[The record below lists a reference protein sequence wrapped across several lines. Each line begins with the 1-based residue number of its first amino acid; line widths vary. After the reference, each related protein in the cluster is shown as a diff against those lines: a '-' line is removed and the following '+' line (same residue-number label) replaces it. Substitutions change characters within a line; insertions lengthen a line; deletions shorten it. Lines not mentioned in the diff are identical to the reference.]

1 MAKHGDDR
9 TGNLVCSFCGKSQDE
24 VRKLIAGPTVYICD
38 ECIDLCNDI
47 IAEEVDQE
55 ETLSSTSAVPKPSEI
70 DKIARKGDNPS
81 ITRDV
86 SGEGVQQALLKII
99 EGTTA
104 SVPPKGGRKHP
115 QQEFLQVD
123 TTNILFICG
132 GAFVGLDDIIRRRI
146 GVKGMGF
153 GADIRRKDE
162 RSMSDLLHEVQTE
175 DLLKFGLIPEFVGRL
190 PVIATLEEL
199 DETALVRILK
209 EPKNALTRQYQK
221 LFEMEGVH
229 LRFTDGALSA
239 IAREALK
246 RKSGA
251 RGLRAIMENIML
263 DVMYDIPSQPTIKE
277 VLISEEVVTNKV
289 QLLRLP
295 DGTVKVLVEGKK
307 RARVTRY
314 LSNAEFFLVEAE
326 ALEEVCNKST
336 EVEALIRSVNATFE
350 NYVKLNKKVPPEMI
364 MSVAS
369 IDEPARLADTIVA
382 HLGIKL
388 EDKQT
393 LLEMTNPAD
402 RLEKVLGFMRSEIEI
417 LEVEKRIRTR
427 VKKQMEKTQKEY
439 YLNEQM
445 SAIQKELG
453 EKDEFKNEIQELE
466 EKIKQKKMSAEA
478 KEKAEKELKK
488 LKMMSPISAEATVVR
503 NYIDWIIS
511 LPWHEYTED
520 KLDIQ
525 GAEKILEEDHYGL
538 EKVKGRILEY
548 LAVQSLVGH
557 MKGPI
562 LCLVGPPGVGKT
574 SLGKSIARA
583 TGRKFVRVSL
593 GGVRDEAEI
602 RGHRRTYIGALPGKV
617 IQSMKKAGSGNPVF
631 LLDEADNMS
640 TDFRGDPSSALLEVL
655 DPEQNSTFNDHY
667 LDVDYDLAKVMFV
680 TTANTL
686 ERIPR
691 PLQDR
696 MEIIRIAGYTELEK
710 LNIAKRYL
718 IPKQQEAN
726 GLKPENIALSDSAL
740 MSIVRHY
747 TKEAGV
753 RNLEREIASVC
764 RKVAV
769 EVVKKDRNARIRVSA
784 KTLSIYLG
792 PPRYRFGKAEVE
804 HKIGVATGLAWTD
817 LGGELLA
824 TEVQIMPGK
833 GKLLIT
839 GRLGEVMQESAQ
851 AAMGYVRSRAEEL
864 GLERDFYQKIDIHI
878 HIPEGAIP
886 KDGPSAGITM
896 ASALVSALTRI
907 PVRHDLAMTGEVTLR
922 GNVLPIG
929 GLKEKVLAA
938 HRGGIKKVLIPVE
951 NEKDIREIPAVI
963 LKSIEIEL
971 VEHMDHVLRKAL
983 VLADPENYP
992 KKPATPPAEP
1002 VPEAFQAAAVPPD
1015 APDIVTH

>member
-1 MAKHGDDR
+1 MLFRNDKRDPRDQSP
-9 TGNLVCSFCGKSQDE
+9 TT
-24 VRKLIAGPTVYICD
+24 AGLRVP
-38 ECIDLCNDI
+38 LLPLRDI
-47 IAEEVDQE
+47 IVFPHMV
-55 ETLSSTSAVPKPSEI
+55 VP
-70 DKIARKGDNPS
+70 
-81 ITRDV
+81 
-86 SGEGVQQALLKII
+86 L
-99 EGTTA
+99 
-104 SVPPKGGRKHP
+104 
-115 QQEFLQVD
+115 
-123 TTNILFICG
+123 
-132 GAFVGLDDIIRRRI
+132 
-146 GVKGMGF
+146 
-153 GADIRRKDE
+153 
-162 RSMSDLLHEVQTE
+162 
-175 DLLKFGLIPEFVGRL
+175 FVGRQKS
-190 PVIATLEEL
+190 IRALEE
-199 DETALVRILK
+199 AMNKQKFILL
-209 EPKNALTRQYQK
+209 AAQK
-221 LFEMEGVH
+221 DAKTNDPAE
-229 LRFTDGALSA
+229 D
-239 IAREALK
+239 
-246 RKSGA
+246 
-251 RGLRAIMENIML
+251 
-263 DVMYDIPSQPTIKE
+263 DIYRVGTFGT
-277 VLISEEVVTNKV
+277 VV

-314 LSNAEFFLVEAE
+314 LANAEYFLVEAE
-326 ALEEVCNKST
+326 AIEEVCGKST
-336 EVEALIRSVNATFE
+336 EVEALIRSVNSTFE
-350 NYVKLNKKVPPEMI
+350 NYVKLNKKIPPEMI

-369 IDEPARLADTIVA
+369 IDEPARLADTIMA

-393 LLEMTNPAD
+393 LLEMTNPAE
-402 RLEKVLGFMRSEIEI
+402 RLEKVLGYMRSEIEI

-445 SAIQKELG
+445 RAIQKELG

-478 KEKAEKELKK
+478 REKAEKELKK
-488 LKMMSPISAEATVVR
+488 LKMMSPMSAEATVVR
-503 NYIDWIIS
+503 NYIDWLIS

-520 KLDIQ
+520 KLDIKE
-525 GAEKILEEDHYGL
+525 AEKVLESDHYGL
-538 EKVKGRILEY
+538 EKVKQRILEY
-548 LAVQSLVGH
+548 LAVQTLVGH

-631 LLDEADNMS
+631 LLDEVDKMS

-655 DPEQNSTFNDHY
+655 DPEQNGAFNDHY
-667 LDVDYDLAKVMFV
+667 LDVDYDLSKVMFV
-680 TTANTL
+680 TTANSL

-718 IPKQQEAN
+718 VTKQREAN
-726 GLKPENIALSDSAL
+726 GLQPENIVFSDSAL
-740 MSIVRHY
+740 MAVIRHY
-747 TKEAGV
+747 TKESGV
-753 RNLEREIASVC
+753 RNLEREIAAVC
-764 RKVAV
+764 RKVTV

-784 KTLSIYLG
+784 KSLAAYLG
-792 PPRYRFGKAEVE
+792 PPRFRFGKAEVE
-804 HKIGVATGLAWTD
+804 HKIGVTTGLAWTD

-824 TEVQIMPGK
+824 TEVQVMPGK

-851 AAMGYVRSRAEEL
+851 AAMSYVRSRAEEL
-864 GLERDFYQKIDIHI
+864 GLERDFYQKIDVHI

-896 ASALVSALTRI
+896 ATALVSALTRI

-922 GNVLPIG
+922 GHVLPIG

-951 NEKDIREIPAVI
+951 NEKDIRDIPSII
-963 LKSIEIEL
+963 LKSIQIEL
-971 VEHMDHVLRKAL
+971 VEHMDQVLRKAL
-983 VLADPENYP
+983 LLEDPESYP
-992 KKPATPPAEP
+992 KKPAGPAS
-1002 VPEAFQAAAVPPD
+1002 EAAQQAAFPAVPPD
-1015 APDIVTH
+1015 APDVVTH